1 MLSQGLAGQSEIIF
15 GECEV
20 AINIDILCIYFVRV
34 YEYIFIECIHTEE
47 LFSLFVFVLSQK
59 VNKICFC

>member
-20 AINIDILCIYFVRV
+20 AITLIFCVFIL
-34 YEYIFIECIHTEE
+34 
-47 LFSLFVFVLSQK
+47 
-59 VNKICFC
+59 